1 MCRGLVDDCAGMRV
15 CFLVQ
20 CTRAG
25 SLILVFCP
33 LVCKS
38 VRWSLLCLSVC
49 LSVCLQTST
58 TATYMLYAL
67 ARHPEVQRRLREEV
81 LSVVGP
87 TALPTSKQLQELH
100 YAKSIIT
107 ETLRCV
113 CVHVMCVHVGVC
125 MWCVSGLV

>member
-38 VRWSLLCLSVC
+38 VGGHCSVC

-87 TALPTSKQLQELH
+87 TAMPTNKQLQELH

-113 CVHVMCVHVGVC
+113 CAHVVCVHVGVC